1 MRNLMRGRHVASPT
15 RYGRPRGGSPDHKI
29 EETTMSWTF
38 TALAATLAFTAVV
51 ATGSI
56 AEAQSGMGAPMQ
68 QSPSGSM
75 SGSDM
80 TGSTPPMHAREH
92 RGLRQERRAM
102 RQERRATRRQMRAER
117 RAEND
122 PDGAFMGGGGVYER
136 MPDGSLRP
144 VR

>member
-15 RYGRPRGGSPDHKI
+15 RYGRPRGGLPDRKI
-29 EETTMSWTF
+29 EETTMSRTF

-68 QSPSGSM
+68 HSPSGSM
-75 SGSDM
+75 SGSTDM
-80 TGSTPPMHAREH
+80 TGSAPPMHARERH
-92 RGLRQERRAM
+92 GMRQERRAM
-102 RQERRATRRQMRAER
+102 RRQMRAER

>member
-15 RYGRPRGGSPDHKI
+15 RYGRPRGGLPDRKI
-29 EETTMSWTF
+29 EETTMSRTF
-38 TALAATLAFTAVV
+38 TALAATIAFTAVV

-68 QSPSGSM
+68 NSPPGSM

-80 TGSTPPMHAREH
+80 TGSAPPMHAREH
-92 RGLRQERRAM
+92 RGMRQERRAM
-102 RQERRATRRQMRAER
+102 RRQMRAER